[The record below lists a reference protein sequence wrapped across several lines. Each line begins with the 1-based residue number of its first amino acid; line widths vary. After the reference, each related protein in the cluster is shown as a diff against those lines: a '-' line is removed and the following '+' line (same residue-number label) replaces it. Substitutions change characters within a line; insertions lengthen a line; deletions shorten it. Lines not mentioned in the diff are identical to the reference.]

1 MALTAALISALAI
14 ASAAAGDRL
23 LLCRPQIAGD
33 PALARGEA
41 VAEAG
46 RSMSGRFLD
55 YGVACEDA
63 SEGARAA
70 KRAGLAYAVTSSA
83 QGRSEGTRYELALA
97 DADTEAVRARRVV
110 DVAPG
115 VEAVRP
121 LRSALDQLV
130 ETLPPPPGPR
140 AAHVAAWSVAAAGVA
155 AVVAGTV
162 FALQAR
168 DAADRAGAASDLG
181 GWARAKRDWDRYRT
195 LSGASLAAGGAAIAA
210 GVAWRFAF

>member
-1 MALTAALISALAI
+1 MALTAALISTLAI

-121 LRSALDQLV
+121 L
-130 ETLPPPPGPR
+130 
-140 AAHVAAWSVAAAGVA
+140 
-155 AVVAGTV
+155 
-162 FALQAR
+162 QAR
-168 DAADRAGAASDLG
+168 DAADRAAAASDLS
-181 GWARAKRDWDRYRT
+181 GWVRAKRDWDRYRT

>member
-1 MALTAALISALAI
+1 MALTAALISTLAI

-168 DAADRAGAASDLG
+168 DAADRAAAASDLS
-181 GWARAKRDWDRYRT
+181 GWVRAKRDWDRYRT

>member
-168 DAADRAGAASDLG
+168 DAADRAAAASDLS
-181 GWARAKRDWDRYRT
+181 GWVRAKRDWDRYRT

>member
-1 MALTAALISALAI
+1 MALTAALTLALAI
-14 ASAAAGDRL
+14 TVGTGDRL

-41 VAEAG
+41 IAEAG

-168 DAADRAGAASDLG
+168 DAGDRAAAASDLS
-181 GWARAKRDWDRYRT
+181 GWVRAKRDWDRYRT
-195 LSGASLAAGGAAIAA
+195 LSGASLAAGGVAIAA